1 MADKKDVKSF
11 DKSELLRKA
20 AIDRE
25 EYFTQ
30 VEAQKR
36 EERLR
41 IESEAQWNEEK
52 RRLILDIEDQIKALE
67 SSNRFYLN
75 SISNIYK
82 QAEEDNY
89 REVEMFREKI
99 EQNERKITQLRI
111 EIDDITIK
119 KRPI

>member
-11 DKSELLRKA
+11 DNSELLRKA